1 MEDKDKTE
9 RLAIDG
15 GTPVRTAPWPPRHL
29 FGGEEKAA
37 AAVLF
42 DAAIASG
49 NAFGYN
55 GPEEEAYCRE
65 FAEYMGGGFSD
76 AVNSGTAA
84 MYVALR
90 ALDLEPFTEVIV
102 PPVTDMGGV
111 MPVPLMNCIPICA
124 DSRPDSYNVG
134 PEQIEA
140 RLTERTSAI
149 VVAHISGH
157 VVDMDPIIEMARARG
172 IPVLEDCAQAH
183 GATYKGR
190 LAGTIGDIAAFSTMF
205 GKHHA
210 TGGQGGVVYTRRE
223 DLYWR
228 ARQASDRGKPFGIEG
243 GASNVLC
250 SLNLNLND
258 LSAAIGRAQLKKLP
272 AILAGCR
279 RVAHEVYNACQGLH
293 AVRMDMGLPGCQG
306 AYWFAVFRLDWN
318 LLQGDIQQF
327 TRALQAEGI
336 PCMAPYTRPFVQEE
350 WYKNRAV
357 FGHSG
362 FPWTSPLYKG
372 DPDAVYPLPNVERV
386 HDSHFMLKIHE
397 TMGPQDVADIA
408 QALRK
413 VERACPRK

>member
-1 MEDKDKTE
+1 MEDKTPIE
-9 RLAIDG
+9 RLAVDG
-15 GTPVRTAPWPPRHL
+15 GTPVRSTPWPPRHL
-29 FGGEEKAA
+29 FGEEEKAA
-37 AAVLF
+37 ALALF
-42 DAAIASG
+42 EESLTTG
-49 NAFGYN
+49 EAFGYN
-55 GPEEEAYCRE
+55 GREEDAYCQE
-65 FAEYMGGGFSD
+65 FADFMGGGYAD

-90 ALDLEPFTEVIV
+90 ALDLEPFTEVII
-102 PPVTDMGGV
+102 PPVTDNGGV

-140 RLTERTSAI
+140 RITDRTSAI

-157 VVDMDPIIEMARARG
+157 VVDMDPVMEIARARN

-228 ARQASDRGKPFGIEG
+228 ARQASDRGKPFGIP
-243 GASNVLC
+243 GATSNVLC

-258 LSAAIGRAQLKKLP
+258 LSAAIGRPQLKKLP
-272 AILAGCR
+272 SIVEACRKVAQELNTACAGLR
-279 RVAHEVYNACQGLH
+279 
-293 AVRMDMGLPGCQG
+293 AVRMDTGLPDSQG
-306 AYWFAVFRLDWN
+306 AYWFVVFALDWN
-318 LLQGDIQQF
+318 LLKGDVALF
-327 TRALQAEGI
+327 TKALQAEGI
-336 PCMAPYTRPFVQEE
+336 PCIAPYTRPFVQED

-357 FGHSG
+357 FGRSG
-362 FPWTSPLYKG
+362 YPWTSPLYKG
-372 DPDAVYPLPNVERV
+372 DSDAVYPLPNIEGV
-386 HDSHFMLKIHE
+386 HNRQFMIKIHE
-397 TMGPQDVADIA
+397 KIGNQDVADIA
-408 QALRK
+408 RALAK
-413 VERACPRK
+413 VESAFQRS